1 VIAPARRSLVLTA
14 LAAALALALLITSG
28 LLVRRYV
35 ADAFAAYQ
43 ATYQL
48 KELADAAV
56 KLQLDQETGIR
67 GLAATGDREFLE
79 PYAEAA
85 GPLERTFEHLDA
97 GLRTAGL
104 FDALPFLADARKTHA
119 MWSVQVAKPILGEP
133 RRGAPR
139 IEEYGKKLVD
149 HYRSDFENINFI
161 LRGHD
166 RSVNERVR
174 GSIDRINLFLALFV
188 AVLVFAGLAYAAL
201 QFRVAA
207 RLAEQERIAA
217 DERRQR
223 AELRAAY
230 DAEKRVADTL
240 QQAFT
245 QRSLPLLEPLR
256 FSASYVPATEDTKVG
271 GDWYDAM
278 ALSNNRVLFAIGD
291 VTGHGIEAAV
301 TMNQARQLLLSAALV
316 DSDPASILSRV
327 NAEIATQSTRLVTA
341 IAGIADAKKYEF
353 TYAVA
358 GHPPPILLEPERPP
372 RFLECGSVP
381 LGALPFAGY
390 VTRRIQSV
398 PGAILVLYTD
408 GAVEH
413 SRNVLEGEE
422 LLLKAVAE
430 AAKQGELDQ
439 AAFIHRTIFEGRPVG
454 DDVAILTI
462 GFAVEKDLG
471 LVISADNAQTT
482 FSGRIEDSPGAAE
495 ARQRQA
501 RGFWSGATRARS
513 IAS

>member
-1 VIAPARRSLVLTA
+1 MIAPARRSLVLTA
-14 LAAALALALLITSG
+14 LAAAVALVLLITSG
-28 LLVRRYV
+28 VLVRRYV
-35 ADAFAAYQ
+35 SDAFSAYE
-43 ATYQL
+43 ATYQM

-67 GLAATGDREFLE
+67 GFAATGDREFLE
-79 PYAEAA
+79 PYAEATA
-85 GPLERTFEHLDA
+85 PLERSYEKLDEALRAA
-97 GLRTAGL
+97 GLRE
-104 FDALPFLADARKTHA
+104 ALPFLEDARKTHA
-119 MWSVQVAKPILGEP
+119 IWLDRVAKPVLSEP
-133 RRGAPR
+133 HRNALR
-139 IEEYGKKLVD
+139 IEDYGKKLVD
-149 HYRSDFENINFI
+149 HYRADFDNIDST
-161 LRGHD
+161 LRSHD
-166 RSVNERVR
+166 RTVSEQVR
-174 GSIDRINLFLALFV
+174 TSIDRINVFLAVFV
-188 AVLVFAGLAYAAL
+188 TVLALAALAYGAL
-201 QFRVAA
+201 QIRVAG
-207 RLAEQERIAA
+207 RLAEQERVAE

-230 DAEKRVADTL
+230 EAEKRVAETL
-240 QQAFT
+240 QEAFT

-301 TMNQARQLLLSAALV
+301 TMNQARQLLLAAALV

-327 NAEIATQSTRLVTA
+327 NAEIATQSARLVTA
-341 IAGIADAKKYEF
+341 IAGIADADKYEF

-358 GHPPPILLEPERPP
+358 GHPPPVLLEPGRPP
-372 RFLECGSVP
+372 HFLECGSVA

-398 PGAILVLYTD
+398 PGATLVLYTD

-422 LLLKAVAE
+422 LLLKAVVE
-430 AAKQGELDQ
+430 AAEQGEVDK
-439 AAFIHRTIFEGRPVG
+439 AAFIHRAIFQGRSVG
-454 DDVAILTI
+454 DDVAILTV
-462 GFAVEKDLG
+462 GFAGEKDVG
-471 LVISADNAQTT
+471 LVLSADNAQTA
-482 FSGRIEDSPGAAE
+482 FSGRIEDSTGRPKPRKQQG
-495 ARQRQA
+495 
-501 RGFWSGATRARS
+501 RGFWSEAARR

>member
-1 VIAPARRSLVLTA
+1 MIAPARRSLMLTA
-14 LAAALALALLITSG
+14 LAAAVALALLITSG

-35 ADAFAAYQ
+35 SDAFSAYE
-43 ATYQL
+43 ATYQM

-79 PYAEAA
+79 PYAEAI
-85 GPLERTFEHLDA
+85 GPLERSFEQLNA
-97 GLRTAGL
+97 ALRTAGL
-104 FDALPFLADARKTHA
+104 AEALPYVEDARKTHA
-119 MWSVQVAKPILGEP
+119 TWSDRVAKPVLV
-133 RRGAPR
+133 APR
-139 IEEYGKKLVD
+139 GSAARIEQYGKKLVD
-149 HYRSDFENINFI
+149 HYRADFDEVDFI
-161 LRGHD
+161 LRAHD
-166 RSVNERVR
+166 RSVSEQVR
-174 GSIDRINLFLALFV
+174 KSIDRINLFLALFV
-188 AVLVFAGLAYAAL
+188 AMLTFAALAYAAL
-201 QFRVAA
+201 QMRVAG
-207 RLAEQERIAA
+207 RLAEQARTAE

-230 DAEKRVADTL
+230 EAEKRVADTL
-240 QQAFT
+240 QEAFT

-358 GHPPPILLEPERPP
+358 GHPPPILLEPGRPP
-372 RFLECGSVP
+372 RFLECGSVA

-398 PGAILVLYTD
+398 PGATLVLYTD

-422 LLLKAVAE
+422 TLLEAVSAAAE
-430 AAKQGELDQ
+430 QSAPDK
-439 AAFIHRTIFEGRPVG
+439 AAFIHRAIFQNRAVG
-454 DDVAILTI
+454 DDVAILTV
-462 GFAVEKDLG
+462 GFAAEQDVG
-471 LVISADNAQTT
+471 LVLSADNAQTT
-482 FSGRIEDSPGAAE
+482 FAGRIEDSPGAPT
-495 ARQRQA
+495 ARQRQGRRLWSTAA
-501 RGFWSGATRARS
+501 RR

>member
-1 VIAPARRSLVLTA
+1 MIAPARRSLFLTA
-14 LAAALALALLITSG
+14 LAAAVALALLITSG

-35 ADAFAAYQ
+35 ADAFAAYES
-43 ATYQL
+43 TYQM

-79 PYAEAA
+79 PYAEAV
-85 GPLERTFEHLDA
+85 GPLERSFEQLDA
-97 GLRTAGL
+97 ALRTAGL
-104 FDALPFLADARKTHA
+104 ADALPVLADARKTHA
-119 MWSVQVAKPILGEP
+119 TWSERVAKPILTGP
-133 RRGAPR
+133 RRNALR
-139 IEEYGKKLVD
+139 IEQYGKQLVD
-149 HYRSDFENINFI
+149 HYRLDFENIDFI
-161 LRGHD
+161 LRGRD
-166 RSVNERVR
+166 RSVNEQVR
-174 GSIDRINLFLALFV
+174 RSIDRINVFLALFV
-188 AVLVFAGLAYAAL
+188 ALLALGALAYAAL
-201 QFRVAA
+201 QIRVSG
-207 RLAEQERIAA
+207 RLAEQERVAA

-230 DAEKRVADTL
+230 EAEKRVADTL
-240 QQAFT
+240 QEAFT

-327 NAEIATQSTRLVTA
+327 NAEISNQSARLVTA

-358 GHPPPILLEPERPP
+358 GHPPPVLLEPGRPP
-372 RFLECGSVP
+372 RFLECGSVA

-398 PGAILVLYTD
+398 PGAMLVLYTD

-430 AAKQGELDQ
+430 AAEQSELDQ
-439 AAFIHRTIFEGRPVG
+439 AAFIHHAIFAGRSVG
-454 DDVAILTI
+454 DDVAILTV
-462 GFAVEKDLG
+462 GFSGEKDVG
-471 LVISADNAQTT
+471 LIVSADNAQTA
-482 FSGRIEDSPGAAE
+482 FSGRIEDSPAASQ
-495 ARQRQA
+495 ARQRQVRNLWPGA
-501 RGFWSGATRARS
+501 VRPRG